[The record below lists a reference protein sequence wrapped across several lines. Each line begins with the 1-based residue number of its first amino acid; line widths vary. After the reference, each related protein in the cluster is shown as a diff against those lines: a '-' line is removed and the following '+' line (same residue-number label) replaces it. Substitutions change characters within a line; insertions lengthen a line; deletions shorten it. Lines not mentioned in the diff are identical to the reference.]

1 MGVEEQRA
9 GKFYVE
15 RDVLDELC
23 LDQVARR
30 RTHSTTPPLKER
42 VKDSLRC
49 SMSKLKRSVLST
61 LPVLSW
67 LPRYSVRDNGL
78 GDLISGISVGIMHL
92 PQGLCHIYCLTK
104 HAHTAQSQGPITGSD
119 HRARSHGPVTWSS
132 HRARSQVPITRPDH
146 MTQS

>member
-42 VKDSLRC
+42 VKDSLRYDMVKEKEREQEGWERGRRED
-49 SMSKLKRSVLST
+49 SARGEQEHASVSLFA
-61 LPVLSW
+61 
-67 LPRYSVRDNGL
+67 D
-78 GDLISGISVGIMHL
+78 
-92 PQGLCHIYCLTK
+92 
-104 HAHTAQSQGPITGSD
+104 
-119 HRARSHGPVTWSS
+119 
-132 HRARSQVPITRPDH
+132 
-146 MTQS
+146 

>member
-92 PQGLCHIYCLTK
+92 PQGMAYALLASVPPVFGLYTSFYPVLVYCILGTSRHISIGKTEW
-104 HAHTAQSQGPITGSD
+104 
-119 HRARSHGPVTWSS
+119 RE
-132 HRARSQVPITRPDH
+132 
-146 MTQS
+146 